1 MRSRRSLRPRRPACN
16 SPMATTG
23 TLSNPMR
30 RRAAAPRLPAV
41 LLGSALFASC
51 ASVAHYEPIDD
62 AVSRGDYGAGY
73 AMIQEAKDSAYPPRN
88 RILYA
93 LDAGM
98 LAHYAGEWNAAET
111 HLRDA
116 ELGIEAAFT
125 KSVTLE
131 ASTYLVNDN
140 TQEYPGE
147 DYEDIYLNVFN
158 ALNYYHEGSVV
169 DALVEIRRIDNKLKF
184 LSTKYGTMITNA
196 QKAVMDKSG
205 EIPYDPS
212 AMTSNFSNS
221 ALAQYLGMLFYRA
234 EGKSDDARINR
245 DQVKLAFANQ
255 PAMYPFALPASLDD
269 ELSIPAGKARL
280 NVMSFNGP
288 SPAKIENA
296 TRLQFSDMHW
306 IKFALPAMQSRP
318 SRIAKTEVAIDGG
331 ETFVLEQI
339 EDMGAVA
346 EETFK
351 LRSGLIY
358 LKSVLRSIAKTTAS
372 VALDKQSN
380 DAGSAEGAILL
391 GVLSL
396 GTQIYAEASEQA
408 DLRMARYFPAR
419 AVVGG
424 INLEPGTY
432 SFTVNYYDASGMAVD
447 RRRFENVEV
456 RPNRLNLTEAVC
468 IQ

>member
-1 MRSRRSLRPRRPACN
+1 MSPRTSPA
-16 SPMATTG
+16 
-23 TLSNPMR
+23 
-30 RRAAAPRLPAV
+30 RAAAGALCA
-41 LLGSALFASC
+41 LAALFASC
-51 ASVAHYEPIDD
+51 TSVAHFQPIDD
-62 AVSRGDYGAGY
+62 AVARGDYAAGY

-88 RILYA
+88 RILYS

-98 LAHYAGEWNAAET
+98 LAHYAGNWEDAQG
-111 HLRDA
+111 LFRDA

-125 KSVTLE
+125 KSVSLE

-169 DALVEIRRIDNKLKF
+169 DALVEVRRIDNKIKY

-196 QKAVMDKSG
+196 QKSIMDKSA
-205 EIPYDPS
+205 EIPYDPE
-212 AMTSNFSNS
+212 AMTSKFSNS

-234 EGKSDDARINR
+234 EGKRDDARINR

-255 PAMYPFALPASLDD
+255 PSLYPFSLPKNLDD

-288 SPAKIENA
+288 SPIKVEN
-296 TRLQFSDMHW
+296 TVRVQLSDLHW
-306 IKFALPAMQSRP
+306 VKFAFPQIQSRP
-318 SRIAKTEVAIDGG
+318 SRIAKTEVVLDSG
-331 ETFVLEQI
+331 ERFELETI
-339 EDMGAVA
+339 EDLGAVA
-346 EETFK
+346 AETFK
-351 LRSGLIY
+351 MRSGFIY
-358 LKSVLRSIAKTTAS
+358 LKSALRSIAKTSAS
-372 VALDKQSN
+372 IALDKQSG
-380 DAGSAEGAILL
+380 DAGSADAALLL

-408 DLRMARYFPAR
+408 DLRMAHYFPAR
-419 AVVGG
+419 ALVGG
-424 INLEPGTY
+424 ITLDPGVY
-432 SFTVNYYDASGMAVD
+432 SFTVEYSDASGMIVD
-447 RRRFENVEV
+447 RLRFENVEA

-468 IQ
+468 IK